1 LQIFIEPKGIKL
13 LESEQWKEDLL
24 MYINDHE
31 SDLVFEE
38 EVDGVK
44 IKGLKFYTIN
54 DGRGA
59 IEQLGE
65 IALGEKFSGLS
76 L

>member
-1 LQIFIEPKGIKL
+1 
-13 LESEQWKEDLL
+13 

-31 SDLVFEE
+31 PDLVFEE

-54 DGRGA
+54 VGRGA